1 MVGIYAIVNKVNGK
15 MYIGQSINITARWKN
30 HRKTSRND
38 NDKGYHYPLYRAIRK
53 YDLENFDFIILE
65 ICNEEELDDKEIYWI
80 DFYDTTNEDKGYN
93 LLDGGGGGNAG
104 RTLTQE
110 EVDEIYQLLLETN
123 MKQEDIAA
131 KFDVTHPT
139 ISYINTG
146 YTWKKSECTYPLR
159 EQFKVLRAQFGSP
172 KINKCIDCGKKIT
185 KGATRCVDCHSKNGN
200 ITRKVALEDRPS
212 RDELKYLIRT
222 MPFTRIGQQYGV
234 SDNAIRKWCDV
245 VGLPRKSS
253 VIKSYTDEEWDLI

>member
-15 MYIGQSINITARWKN
+15 MYIGQSVNITSRWKN

-53 YDLENFDFIILE
+53 YGLENFDFIILE
-65 ICNEEELDDKEIYWI
+65 VCSEEELDNKEIYWI
-80 DFYDTTNEDKGYN
+80 DFYDTVNKDKGYN
-93 LLDGGGGGNAG
+93 LLGGGGGGNAG

-131 KFDVTHPT
+131 EFNVTHPT
-139 ISYINTG
+139 ISNINTG
-146 YTWKKSECTYPLR
+146 YTWKKSDYTYPLR
-159 EQFKVLRAQFGSP
+159 EKSKNVV
-172 KINKCIDCGKKIT
+172 NCIDCG
-185 KGATRCVDCHSKNGN
+185 VE
-200 ITRKVALEDRPS
+200 ITRQAKRCLPCENKRRTHSNRKVEDRPS
-212 RDELKYLIRT
+212 REELKYLIRT

-234 SDNAIRKWCDV
+234 SDNAIRKWCDA

-253 VIKSYTDEEWDLI
+253 VIKSYTDEEWNLI